1 MLAMIMEAIIF
12 WAVFFGMLVVGFVLT
27 VALAYVMVTIEAK
40 RQRKEWNN
48 RYYNRH

>member
-1 MLAMIMEAIIF
+1 MMFVVEALTF
-12 WAVFFGMLVVGFVLT
+12 WAAFFGMLVVGFVLI